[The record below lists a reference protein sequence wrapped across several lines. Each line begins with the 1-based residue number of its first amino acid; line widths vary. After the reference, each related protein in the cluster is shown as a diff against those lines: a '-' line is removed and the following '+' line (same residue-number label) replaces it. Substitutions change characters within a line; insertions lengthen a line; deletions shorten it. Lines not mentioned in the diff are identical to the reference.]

1 MTRQQKGKPAQEAA
15 LQELLSALS
24 TVRKFVDVK
33 YKTVVTPTELLVK
46 LDVKEA
52 PDFPII
58 RIGGRGGFEMP
69 DISTHPP
76 PPDNIAK
83 TAFEACLWGEKYV
96 QRQGSGAANSSPL
109 SNLLWESD

>member
-1 MTRQQKGKPAQEAA
+1 LTRGLFLKHSEGANDDSHSATTWA
-15 LQELLSALS
+15 LENFLSALA
-24 TVRKFVDVK
+24 TVRKFKDVQ
-33 YKTVVTPTELLVK
+33 YKIVNTPTWLLVK
-46 LDVKEA
+46 LDLKEA

-83 TAFEACLWGEKYV
+83 TAFEACLWEK
-96 QRQGSGAANSSPL
+96 ST
-109 SNLLWESD
+109 